1 MAEHMTAVLDAS
13 ALLAYLFDESGAAIV
28 ETWIVSGAYISQVN
42 WIEVLSKLAE
52 HGRDID
58 AVITT
63 LEEGGILGDAL
74 IVQPLDDAQ
83 MRMIAR
89 LRPVTRL
96 AGLSLGDRAC
106 LALAHT
112 LGSPAITCDHSWT
125 AVAELVQVEVQL
137 LR

>member
-1 MAEHMTAVLDAS
+1 MAEHVTAVLDAS

-28 ETWIVSGAYISQVN
+28 ESWIVSGASISQVN

-63 LEEGGILGDAL
+63 LAEGGILGDAL

-89 LRPVTRL
+89 LRPVTRA

-112 LGSPAITCDHSWT
+112 LGSPAITSDRSWT

>member
-13 ALLAYLFDESGAAIV
+13 ALLAYLFDESGAARV
-28 ETWIVSGAYISQVN
+28 ETRIVSGAYVSQVN

-89 LRPVTRL
+89 LRPVTRS

-125 AVAELVQVEVQL
+125 AVAELVQVEVQS

>member
-1 MAEHMTAVLDAS
+1 MAAHLTAVLDAS

-28 ETWIVSGAYISQVN
+28 ETWIVGGAHISQVN

-58 AVITT
+58 AVIAA
-63 LEEGGILGDAL
+63 LERGGILGASL

-83 MRMIAR
+83 MRLIAR
-89 LRPVTRL
+89 LRPLTRS

-106 LALAHT
+106 LALANT
-112 LGSPAITCDHSWT
+112 LGSPAVTSDRSW
-125 AVAELVQVEVQL
+125 ADMAALVQVEVQL

>member
-89 LRPVTRL
+89 LRPVTRS

>member
-28 ETWIVSGAYISQVN
+28 ETWIVSGAFISQVN

-89 LRPVTRL
+89 LRPVTRS

-125 AVAELVQVEVQL
+125 AVAELVQVEVQS